1 MIDRY
6 SRPEM
11 TTLWTLE
18 ARYNRWL
25 DVELAA
31 CDAMASL
38 GLVPPAAAEACRAR
52 AGTISEADAQA
63 IVEIERTVKHDVI
76 AFLTFL
82 EKRIGPEARFLHLGM
97 TSSDVLDTALACQ
110 LVAASKLMLSGL
122 DRARKA
128 VKVRAF
134 QYRDTPMVGRSHGIH
149 AEPITFGLKLA
160 IWYDELG
167 RAEQRLTRALETVAV
182 GKISGAVGTFANVPP
197 EVEAM
202 VCAELGLRPAP
213 ASSQIVQRDRH
224 AEFFG
229 ALALCGASLEKFATE
244 VRHLQ
249 RTEVREVEEPFT
261 EGQKGSSAMPHKR
274 NPILSENL
282 TGLARL
288 LRGYALAALED
299 VPLWHERDI
308 SHSSVERV
316 IAPDATIVLDFML
329 HRFARL
335 MEDLRVYPERMKANL
350 EATHGLIYS
359 QRVLLELT
367 RRGLP
372 RQTAYVIVQR
382 CALRALD
389 EGTSFRQALA
399 EDQEL
404 GQHLKPGDLDACFS
418 LEAQLRHVGTI
429 FARVFGPGERPGS

>member
-1 MIDRY
+1 VIDRY

-11 TTLWTLE
+11 ASLWTLE
-18 ARYNRWL
+18 ARYNLWL
-25 DVELAA
+25 DIELAA
-31 CDAMASL
+31 CEAMAGL
-38 GLVPPAAAEACRAR
+38 GLVPKAAAEACRAH
-52 AGTISEADAQA
+52 AGRISAEDAER
-63 IVEIERTVKHDVI
+63 IVEIEKTVKHDVI

-82 EKRIGPEARFLHLGM
+82 EQRIGVEARFLHQGM
-97 TSSDVLDTALACQ
+97 TSSDVLDTAFACQ
-110 LVAASKLMLSGL
+110 LAAAGKLLREGV
-122 DRARKA
+122 DRARRA
-128 VKVRAF
+128 VRTRAF
-134 QYRDTPMVGRSHGIH
+134 QHRDTAMVGRSHGIH
-149 AEPITFGLKLA
+149 AEPTTFGLKLA

-167 RAEQRLTRALETVAV
+167 RADARLTRAVETVSV
-182 GKISGAVGTFANVPP
+182 GMISGAVGTFANVPP
-197 EVEAM
+197 EVEEV
-202 VCAELGLRPAP
+202 VCARLGLHVAP
-213 ASSQIVQRDRH
+213 ATSQIIQRDRH
-224 AEFFG
+224 AEFFTT
-229 ALALCGASLEKFATE
+229 LALCGASLEKFATE
-244 VRHLQ
+244 IRHLQ

-288 LRGYALAALED
+288 LRGYALSALED

-316 IAPDATIVLDFML
+316 IGPDATMVLDFML
-329 HRFARL
+329 QRFARL
-335 MEDLRVYPERMKANL
+335 MEDLRVYPERMKHNL

-389 EGTSFRQALA
+389 QGIAFRQALA
-399 EDQEL
+399 DDTEL
-404 GQHLKPGDLDACFS
+404 GKHVPIAELDACFS
-418 LEAQLRHVGTI
+418 LEAQLQHVGAI
-429 FARVFGPGERPGS
+429 FARVFGPA